1 MDSNNENNNYKYSYS
16 DIDLEELE
24 DLILKSTKEIIE
36 YYEYTDLLKEEEQEN
51 DSTKTYKIK

>member
-36 YYEYTDLLKEEEQEN
+36 YYEYTDLLKEEQEN

>member
-36 YYEYTDLLKEEEQEN
+36 YYEYTGVCKGICVNEI
-51 DSTKTYKIK
+51 SP